1 VSRFRA
7 KPSNLPAFV
16 NEISRREMA
25 RTAVGIAAAIEHH
38 LDAANALIAALDAME
53 GDCDLEETRPGL
65 FVCGEPHA
73 RLCISS
79 PLIAYPNSRCPPPIK
94 MQICL
99 LAVN

>member
-25 RTAVGIAAAIEHH
+25 RTAAGIAAAIEHH

-53 GDCDLEETRPGL
+53 GDCVLEETADI
-65 FVCGEPHA
+65 EPSLAGRAH
-73 RLCISS
+73 SS
-79 PLIAYPNSRCPPPIK
+79 ATDCESDDDFAPAA
-94 MQICL
+94 Q
-99 LAVN
+99 AA